1 MATDTTITALRD
13 AAEFWSVGLGGA
25 AAVVRA
31 ACDVL
36 AAGHGGT
43 AMAMLAGVHVR
54 RADEE
59 APEFLPDA
67 LAEVGLPYVP
77 SGSAGVEHLLVI
89 MAKGALTGA
98 LLPREL
104 TAWAQYMIERGG
116 LEAGQRLITL
126 DDDYD
131 NARDMLEY
139 YGHSDVS
146 VSELDAEV
154 IAEARRIVERASSD
168 GP

>member
-1 MATDTTITALRD
+1 
-13 AAEFWSVGLGGA
+13 
-25 AAVVRA
+25 
-31 ACDVL
+31 
-36 AAGHGGT
+36 
-43 AMAMLAGVHVR
+43 
-54 RADEE
+54 
-59 APEFLPDA
+59 
-67 LAEVGLPYVP
+67 
-77 SGSAGVEHLLVI
+77 
-89 MAKGALTGA
+89 
-98 LLPREL
+98 
-104 TAWAQYMIERGG
+104 MIERGG